1 MKIFFINFCNLFH
14 SHDTFAVDNGHMKH
28 LFQIFIDR
36 MTGNLGSKAGNG
48 FLQKIIIM
56 KAAII
61 TSSDSGYAGER
72 EDKSGSVIQEILEA
86 NDYEVVH
93 TILLPDDR
101 KMLADEMARIADEG
115 IAELIVT
122 TGGTGFSPRD
132 CMPEATKD
140 IIEREVPGIPE
151 AMRAYS
157 MTITPRAMLS
167 RAAAGIR
174 KGTLI
179 VNLPGSPK
187 AVRESLEY
195 IIPALEHGLQILTG
209 EATNC
214 ARK

>member
-1 MKIFFINFCNLFH
+1 MKR
-14 SHDTFAVDNGHMKH
+14 V
-28 LFQIFIDR
+28 
-36 MTGNLGSKAGNG
+36 
-48 FLQKIIIM
+48 
-56 KAAII
+56 AII
-61 TSSDSGYAGER
+61 TSSDTGYRGER
-72 EDKSGSVIQEILEA
+72 EDLSGPAIREIVEK
-86 NDYEVVH
+86 NGYEVVSMD
-93 TILLPDDR
+93 ILPDDR
-101 KMLADEMARIADEG
+101 QMLSERMKEIADSNA
-115 IAELIVT
+115 AELILT
-122 TGGTGFSPRD
+122 TGGTGFSKRD

-209 EATNC
+209 EASNC

>member
-1 MKIFFINFCNLFH
+1 
-14 SHDTFAVDNGHMKH
+14 
-28 LFQIFIDR
+28 
-36 MTGNLGSKAGNG
+36 
-48 FLQKIIIM
+48 M

-101 KMLADEMARIADEG
+101 KMLADEG

-132 CMPEATKD
+132 CMPETTKD

>member
-1 MKIFFINFCNLFH
+1 
-14 SHDTFAVDNGHMKH
+14 
-28 LFQIFIDR
+28 
-36 MTGNLGSKAGNG
+36 
-48 FLQKIIIM
+48 M

-122 TGGTGFSPRD
+122 
-132 CMPEATKD
+132 
-140 IIEREVPGIPE
+140 PE